1 MSHRG
6 VGDGSLPPLP
16 RHLDPRRQHHK
27 PSWRVAAKRFVL
39 SVMAVT
45 SVVTLVGAG
54 YAWWT
59 FRDAN
64 NRLQRIAFNPGSL
77 QKKPDFDG
85 KDQNLLVVG
94 YDSRA
99 GLTPAEIKQLHVGS
113 DVSSST
119 DSMMIIHVPAN
130 GSKATLISLPRDAY
144 VEIPGHGMNK
154 LNAAFADGSTSLP
167 SSATDDERK
176 AAGAQLLTETISN
189 LTGLKI
195 DHFVLVSFGGFV
207 AISDAI
213 GGVEVNLCNA
223 VDDSPAANQAAGL
236 QGGSGLVLS
245 AGKHKIK
252 GAQALQFVRQ
262 RHFLPNGDLDRAA
275 RQRYFLSQAFRTVA
289 SAGTLLDLGRLNSLV
304 DAVDRSIW
312 VDQSFDLM
320 NLAKQMSNLDPG
332 HIVSKAIPFERFA
345 DVDVGSVEIVDV
357 AKVQAFVK
365 NLINPPAKPST
376 SASKPATSI
385 SHPATSTS
393 SSSSAHKTSSSCI
406 N

>member
-16 RHLDPRRQHHK
+16 RHLDPRRPRRHT
-27 PSWRVAAKRFVL
+27 SLGLAVKRLVL
-39 SVMAVT
+39 SVMAVV

-54 YAWWT
+54 YAWWK

-64 NRLQRIAFNPGSL
+64 SGLQRVNFNPRAA

-99 GLTPAEIKQLHVGS
+99 GLTPAEIKQLHVGT

-144 VEIPGHGMNK
+144 VSIPGHGMNK
-154 LNAAFADGSTSLP
+154 LNAAFADGSLSLP
-167 SSATDDERK
+167 STATDNQRK

-189 LTGLKI
+189 LTGLTI

-223 VDDSPAANQAAGL
+223 VDDSAAANAAAGL

-245 AGKHKIK
+245 AGKHNIH

-262 RHFLPNGDLDRAA
+262 RHFLPNGDLDRTA
-275 RQRYFLSQAFRTVA
+275 RQRYFLTQAFRAVA
-289 SAGTLLDLGRLNSLV
+289 SAGTLLNPGRLSSLV
-304 DAVDRSIW
+304 TAVDRSIW
-312 VDQSFDLM
+312 VDKSFDLQH
-320 NLAKQMSNLDPG
+320 LALQMSSLDPG
-332 HIVSKAIPFERFA
+332 HIISKAIPFEHFA
-345 DVDVGSVEIVDV
+345 TVDVGSVEIVDV

-365 NLINPPAKPST
+365 NLISPPAKPST
-376 SASKPATSI
+376 STAKPSTT
-385 SHPATSTS
+385 HPATSTPHPS
-393 SSSSAHKTSSSCI
+393 TSSRKPSSTCI